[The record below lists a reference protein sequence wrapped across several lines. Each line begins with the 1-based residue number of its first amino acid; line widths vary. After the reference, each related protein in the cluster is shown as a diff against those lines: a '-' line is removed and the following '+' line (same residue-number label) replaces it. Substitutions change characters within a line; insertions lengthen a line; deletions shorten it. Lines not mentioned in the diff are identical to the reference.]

1 MRWTSALVYCA
12 MLLGCGARTD
22 TEDPFGDSGVRGSEG
37 GFLDGL
43 GGAAGASRA
52 SVAGSVPATTI
63 GRGGAPSG
71 GGIFGNPG
79 GRTVKPVAFGGLSS
93 GGTWRGS
100 GGTWRG
106 SGGSTLRTRGG
117 APATGGK
124 SYSSG
129 GQRASGGSMPYGG
142 HTGTGG
148 RITPTSGGSVASFG
162 GTVAL
167 GGTSTISSGGQIPW
181 TTAAGGF
188 GNVLVQACS
197 TVPTNECQRCQCAN
211 CRSQLIACAADSGC
225 TQLIECALLNRCTAL
240 DCFTSGPCM
249 STLAALGG
257 LLSPSVQPALSLGL
271 CLSSNDCGC

>member
-1 MRWTSALVYCA
+1 M
-12 MLLGCGARTD
+12 
-22 TEDPFGDSGVRGSEG
+22 VRGSQG

-52 SVAGSVPATTI
+52 SVAGSVLATTI

-71 GGIFGNPG
+71 GGILGNPG
-79 GRTVKPVAFGGLSS
+79 GRTVKPLASGGLS
-93 GGTWRGS
+93 S

-129 GQRASGGSMPYGG
+129 GQRASGGSTPYGG
-142 HTGTGG
+142 NTGAGG
-148 RITPTSGGSVASFG
+148 RITPTSGGSVASYG
-162 GTVAL
+162 GRVAL
-167 GGTSTISSGGQIPW
+167 GGTSSIGSGGQIPW
-181 TTAAGGF
+181 TTAAGGL
-188 GNVLVQACS
+188 GNVLIQACS
-197 TVPTNECQRCQCAN
+197 TVPTNECQRCQCAK
-211 CRSQLIACAADSGC
+211 CRTQLIACAADSGC
-225 TQLIECALLNRCTAL
+225 MQLIECALLNRCTTL

-257 LLSPSVQPALSLGL
+257 LLSPSVQPALSMGL